1 MKRVISV
8 RLCKCGKHRLKRKV
22 SIDEAKRD
30 IAAKYRDLG
39 MVQDKSG
46 KWKETVQCYKLYQNI
61 STSEHVHQ
69 DMLKGITSPP
79 FQGLEPSDKV
89 A

>member
-1 MKRVISV
+1 MSA

-22 SIDEAKRD
+22 SIDNAKGD

-39 MVQDKSG
+39 IVRDESG
-46 KWKETVQCYKLYQNI
+46 KWKEMVQCYKLYQNI

-69 DMLKGITSPP
+69 DIMKGVTSPL
-79 FQGLEPSDKV
+79 FQGLEPSDK
-89 A
+89 AA